1 MYLAVARSAAIASRV
16 LALLC
21 LGAAVTSTIGALA
34 AHTPSFRVQALQSRS
49 SPPVQES
56 PSKLR
61 VEHVNLVPRV
71 ENDAPE
77 EGSKAAGND
86 ANFTN
91 VEGSTNSSPKQKD
104 DNDANFFVLFSF
116 VYPLTV
122 AIMHLDDADDSRN
135 FKKTKQSVHGN
146 SATSSSTLT
155 KITPKENLEMTI
167 NMDHAIITKI
177 WRTKSYHSTAY
188 FKRYQL
194 ESELRRMVRDAK
206 AALKSESAQLK
217 RTRKMAAYNLIK
229 CSHWLKMYFPR
240 KQDS

>member
-1 MYLAVARSAAIASRV
+1 MYLAVARSTALASRV

-34 AHTPSFRVQALQSRS
+34 AHTPSFGVQALQSRS
-49 SPPVQES
+49 PPEQEF
-56 PSKLR
+56 PSKLQ
-61 VEHVNLVPRV
+61 VEH
-71 ENDAPE
+71 NDAPE
-77 EGSKAAGND
+77 EGSRAAGND
-86 ANFTN
+86 ANFLEKTSFTLNPKKPPMN
-91 VEGSTNSSPKQKD
+91 VEGSTNNPPKQKD
-104 DNDANFFVLFSF
+104 DNDVN
-116 VYPLTV
+116 
-122 AIMHLDDADDSRN
+122 LDDADDSRN
-135 FKKTKQSVHGN
+135 SKNTKQSVHGN
-146 SATSSSTLT
+146 GATGSSTFT

-167 NMDHAIITKI
+167 NMDHAIIRKI
-177 WRTKSYHSTAY
+177 WRTKSYRSSAY
-188 FKRYQL
+188 FKKYRL

>member
-1 MYLAVARSAAIASRV
+1 MYLAVACSTAIASRV

-34 AHTPSFRVQALQSRS
+34 AHTPSFGVQALQSRS
-49 SPPVQES
+49 PPEQES

-86 ANFTN
+86 ANFLDKTSFTLNLKKPPMN
-91 VEGSTNSSPKQKD
+91 VEGSTNNPPKQKD
-104 DNDANFFVLFSF
+104 DNDAN
-116 VYPLTV
+116 
-122 AIMHLDDADDSRN
+122 LDDADDSRN

-177 WRTKSYHSTAY
+177 WRTKSYRSSAY
-188 FKRYQL
+188 FKKHRL

-229 CSHWLKMYFPR
+229 CSHWLKIYFPR

>member
-86 ANFTN
+86 ANF
-91 VEGSTNSSPKQKD
+91 STKPRSLS
-104 DNDANFFVLFSF
+104 
-116 VYPLTV
+116 
-122 AIMHLDDADDSRN
+122 ISRN
-135 FKKTKQSVHGN
+135 HLVRTWKVRRTVHQN
-146 SATSSSTLT
+146 
-155 KITPKENLEMTI
+155 
-167 NMDHAIITKI
+167 
-177 WRTKSYHSTAY
+177 
-188 FKRYQL
+188 
-194 ESELRRMVRDAK
+194 RRMTTMRISTWIMLSSRRYGVPSHTIVPRI
-206 AALKSESAQLK
+206 S
-217 RTRKMAAYNLIK
+217 RGINLNP
-229 CSHWLKMYFPR
+229 S
-240 KQDS
+240 